1 MGVNSIGFFGFFGGT
16 PLSESTIRKLRALGI
31 DPKYVKSESE
41 ALILIKN
48 ATKKQNVKEVE
59 TFEQKML
66 SEAES
71 ELKNSS
77 DTILKMME
85 MNACVNRLALGL

>member
-1 MGVNSIGFFGFFGGT
+1 MGLNSIGFFGIFAGT
-16 PLSESTIRKLRALGI
+16 SLSESTIRKLRALGI

-41 ALILIKN
+41 ALILIRN
-48 ATKKQNVKEVE
+48 AAKKQNIKEVE
-59 TFEQKML
+59 TFEQKMI

-71 ELKNSS
+71 ELKNNS
-77 DTILKMME
+77 DTILKIME